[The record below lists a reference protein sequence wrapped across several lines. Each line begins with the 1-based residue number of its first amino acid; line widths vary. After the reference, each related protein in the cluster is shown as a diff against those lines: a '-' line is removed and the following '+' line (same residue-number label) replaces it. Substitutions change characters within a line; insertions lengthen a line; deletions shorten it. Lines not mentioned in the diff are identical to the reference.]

1 MFKLNAVV
9 FMLSVTQGG
18 VNLILP
24 PFLKAEGIS
33 VSGVGYLI
41 SLVAVGRL
49 FSRGPGAFLYGV
61 GFRGP
66 ALALSVLLIPATVTV
81 LALSPPE
88 GLIGA
93 AIFVHGIS
101 YGLATTML
109 LALFMDSV
117 KGSRKLAGLMGWYT
131 AYSSAGN
138 SLGSLLAGWTSDNL
152 GMSASFT
159 GMAVFAGI
167 AFLLAT
173 AVSWPALA
181 DPKKPAGD
189 SGPGKAGQKAGSLV
203 RLLMSMPLQVYLSVG
218 LAFYINFLNQLIN
231 TFYPL
236 WAMQRGLA
244 LTMLGLLKSLNSI
257 AGTGV
262 RLFLGVI
269 LQKVG
274 YRLLN
279 NVCLVVLALAVSLLS
294 TVTFIPALIG
304 IFITLGST
312 RGVIRATSAT
322 YAAESAPASP
332 GLKGMA
338 SGIYSAGLDLG
349 NILGPT
355 VGGITVGFVGL
366 GPVFWI
372 FPILLLVPCLVMLVV
387 AGRSGSEARE
397 TGGGG
402 QL

>member
-1 MFKLNAVV
+1 MVKLNAVV

-24 PFLKAEGIS
+24 PFLKAEGIT

-49 FSRGPGAFLYGV
+49 LSRGPGAFLYGV
-61 GFRGP
+61 GFRGS
-66 ALALSVLLIPATVTV
+66 ALTLSVLLIPATVIV

-88 GLIGA
+88 GLIGM

-101 YGLATTML
+101 YGLATTIL

-131 AYSSAGN
+131 AYASAGN
-138 SLGSLLAGWTSDNL
+138 SLGSLLAGWISDNL
-152 GMSASFT
+152 GMGASFA
-159 GMAVFAGI
+159 GMAVFAAI
-167 AFLLAT
+167 ASLLST
-173 AVSWPALA
+173 VVSWPALA
-181 DPKKPAGD
+181 EPKKQAVDTGPGKPGKKPA
-189 SGPGKAGQKAGSLV
+189 ALV
-203 RLLMSMPLQVYLSVG
+203 QALKGMPLQVWLSVG

-244 LTMLGLLKSLNSI
+244 LTIVGLLKSVNSI
-257 AGTGV
+257 AGTWV

-279 NVCLVVLALAVSLLS
+279 NVSLVMLALAASLLS
-294 TVTFIPALIG
+294 TVIFMPALIG
-304 IFITLGST
+304 IFIVLGST
-312 RGVIRATSAT
+312 RGVVRATSAT
-322 YAAESAPASP
+322 YAAEAAPASP

-355 VGGITVGFVGL
+355 IGGITVGFVGL
-366 GPVFWI
+366 GPVFWLL
-372 FPILLLVPCLVMLVV
+372 PTLLLTPCLVLVLR
-387 AGRSGSEARE
+387 AGRAERDNSRN
-397 TGGGG
+397 
-402 QL
+402 